1 MTNTISALRG
11 LLDQCHARGIRL
23 VAMDD
28 GDLTVDAPQGVL
40 TPALL
45 EQLRAHKAALVDHLQ
60 PAFRHETRLVSPMSA
75 AKPVCRCGSTT
86 WRDVAIH
93 DGQSTRR
100 DCVRCGRF
108 IDFSRWY
115 GADALQAGDGTGSV
129 TTKRLLRKET

>member
-1 MTNTISALRG
+1 MTNTVPPLG
-11 LLDQCHARGIRL
+11 ELLAECRARGIRL
-23 VAMDD
+23 APSGV

-40 TPALL
+40 THDLI
-45 EQLRAHKAALVDHLQ
+45 EQLRAQKAALVAHLQ
-60 PAFRHETRLVSPMSA
+60 AKCRHLTHHAASVPT

-100 DCVRCGRF
+100 DCARCGRF

-115 GADALQAGDGTGSV
+115 GAIALQAD
-129 TTKRLLRKET
+129 E